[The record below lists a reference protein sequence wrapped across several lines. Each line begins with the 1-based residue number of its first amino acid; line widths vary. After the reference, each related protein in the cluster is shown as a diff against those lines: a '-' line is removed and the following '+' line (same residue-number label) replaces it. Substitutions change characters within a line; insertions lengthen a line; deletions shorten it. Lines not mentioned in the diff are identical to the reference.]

1 MWGDALGQYALG
13 EIPVTTVTVTDSFTL
28 FWDTTTKAP
37 EFEDDEDFI
46 IAAAW
51 RELVNY
57 HG

>member
-1 MWGDALGQYALG
+1 MWGDALGEYALG
-13 EIPVTTVTVTDSFTL
+13 EIPVTTATEIFSFWSTVTKVS
-28 FWDTTTKAP
+28 

-57 HG
+57 K